1 MEHTRVRPA
10 ARVICLDAAERVL
23 LLHWRDPH
31 DGTSLW
37 EPPGGGIEPGE
48 TPLAAARRE
57 LFEETRLDPGA
68 VAERGVLVQRDVW
81 WKGVRWVGPE
91 HFFLARFD
99 DERPAVHRVGLLP
112 DELANLRGHAWVS
125 LAELAAL
132 ADPVQP
138 PRLLEVLGELAD
150 GSWSDRV

>member
-10 ARVICLDAAERVL
+10 ARVICLDATERVL

-57 LFEETRLDPGA
+57 LYEETRLDPGA
-68 VAERGVLVQRDVW
+68 VAERGVEVQRDMW

-99 DERPAVHRVGLLP
+99 HDRPVILDEGLLP
-112 DELANLRGHAWVS
+112 DEVVELRGHAWIPWD
-125 LAELAAL
+125 ELATL

-138 PRLLEVLGELAD
+138 PQLLEVLGELAD
-150 GSWSDRV
+150 GAWRDQV